1 MAPYYPLSQRH
12 FGFFT
17 KGKEWMTADDNTEY
31 KGPYHWYGSST
42 IKQSVFTGA
51 SKIATSKLLIPYKD
65 LSKKDDAIM
74 YDKITTLSL
83 NQWVSPIL
91 YTPSLS
97 ADDKLRGYIM
107 RYFVKKIN
115 DVSSPVI
122 EIDLKQYKTCKAR
135 EGRHINGFLYDKLSL
150 RWKVT
155 GPQKDVGAKNSNT
168 QTSTPTTVSGVEDS
182 NRRTAFAMDQQMP
195 GIADLLRDLTKY
207 TIYDTIQHQAGAGMY
222 SGK

>member
-115 DVSSPVI
+115 DVS
-122 EIDLKQYKTCKAR
+122 T
-135 EGRHINGFLYDKLSL
+135 HF
-150 RWKVT
+150 
-155 GPQKDVGAKNSNT
+155 KN
-168 QTSTPTTVSGVEDS
+168 
-182 NRRTAFAMDQQMP
+182 FK
-195 GIADLLRDLTKY
+195 TKY
-207 TIYDTIQHQAGAGMY
+207 MMLTRTVP
-222 SGK
+222 KV